1 MVKRF
6 IMVALALL
14 TIGVQAFAQN
24 VVTGKVVDSKGEP
37 VVGAGV
43 QIKGTTTGVVTD
55 LDGNFSVKTGANA
68 TLVISS
74 IGYKT
79 ANVAVGNRN
88 NFNIVLEDDSLF
100 LDDVI
105 VTGYNTQTRKKDLT
119 GSITQISNKLIENQ
133 NSSTVSRLL
142 EGAVAGLNIASID
155 GQPGVD
161 AGIRVRGVGSA
172 DVNAS
177 SALLVIDGVAV
188 DQALSNT
195 LSQLNTQDIAS
206 VTVLKDAAST
216 AIYGSKGANGVV
228 LITTKSGHSGKTKIS
243 FSSKVGLITTAGFD
257 VGAIDTAKDH
267 YEYVWKSIYNSVRY
281 GAKDEKG
288 NITGKPIKSGDK
300 YVTNALNRKPYR
312 VFTGIEYAVF
322 SCAIILEFM

>member
-161 AGIRVRGVGSA
+161 AGIRRRPGPQQDSFPVEYPGYRIRDGSEGCCFHGY
-172 DVNAS
+172 
-177 SALLVIDGVAV
+177 LWFQG
-188 DQALSNT
+188 
-195 LSQLNTQDIAS
+195 
-206 VTVLKDAAST
+206 
-216 AIYGSKGANGVV
+216 
-228 LITTKSGHSGKTKIS
+228 
-243 FSSKVGLITTAGFD
+243 
-257 VGAIDTAKDH
+257 
-267 YEYVWKSIYNSVRY
+267 
-281 GAKDEKG
+281 
-288 NITGKPIKSGDK
+288 
-300 YVTNALNRKPYR
+300 
-312 VFTGIEYAVF
+312 
-322 SCAIILEFM
+322 C